1 MSLRHTHHPS
11 IHLGV
16 DLSET
21 GASPAIWRAHGSRAA
36 RPFDQEQTVRL
47 ARIAAHGALD
57 FVVFDASFTLHPSR
71 DTTLAGVLDPAVV
84 ARRIASL
91 VPGIGVVAQLDPVG
105 IDAEHVAQAIA
116 AVDERSSGRAGWQVG
131 GVTVQDV
138 RAVQR
143 LWDARPALTLPER
156 GSTEQRQTHDGV
168 RFAVRAHRPGARTGR
183 PHPPVVVALPDAEG
197 VGLGAALAL
206 AGQVADVVRIRAR
219 ELEHAATLRAR
230 VREAARA
237 VGRDPQSVRVL
248 VDLYAVIGPD
258 QESSSA
264 RLDLLR
270 RLEDADVQE
279 GSLVVANS
287 PVHLA
292 MTLQDWVDA
301 GAADGFV
308 VRPAALATD
317 LDAFIAAVVPV
328 LQGAGYLRTAY
339 PGSSLRETLGL
350 RRARKRVVVPAPVG
364 V

>member
-1 MSLRHTHHPS
+1 MSVLHTPHPS

-21 GASPAIWRAHGSRAA
+21 GASPAVWRAHGSRAA
-36 RPFDQEQTVRL
+36 RPFDQEQAVRL
-47 ARIAAHGALD
+47 ARVAAHGALD

-91 VPGIGVVAQLDPVG
+91 VPGVGVVAQLDPVG
-105 IDAEHVAQAIA
+105 IVPEHVAQAIA
-116 AVDERSSGRAGWQVG
+116 AVDERSNGRAGWQVA
-131 GVTVQDV
+131 GVAVQDV

-143 LWDARPALTLPER
+143 LWDSRPGPTRSEHGPA
-156 GSTEQRQTHDGV
+156 EQRQTHDGV
-168 RFAVRAHRPGARTGR
+168 RFAVRTHRPGARTGR
-183 PHPPVVVALPDAEG
+183 PHPPVFVALPADEG
-197 VGLGAALAL
+197 GALDAALAL
-206 AGQVADVVRIRAR
+206 AGQVADVVRVRAR

-230 VREAARA
+230 VREAVRDA
-237 VGRDPQSVRVL
+237 GRDPQSVRVL

-258 QESSSA
+258 QESSAA

-270 RLEDADVQE
+270 RIEDAHVQE

-317 LDAFIAAVVPV
+317 LDAFVAAVVPV

-339 PGSSLRETLGL
+339 PGSSLRDTLGL
-350 RRARKRVVVPAPVG
+350 RRARQRVVVPAPVG